1 VSVFDILLLVA
12 TFAVTFW
19 FVRIVFGRGRDEPR
33 FAEDD
38 AREYFDE
45 HGHWPDETPEQAAA
59 RRAAADAAE
68 RAARAHPR
76 RRGI

>member
-45 HGHWPDETPEQAAA
+45 HGHWPDESPS
-59 RRAAADAAE
+59 R
-68 RAARAHPR
+68 
-76 RRGI
+76 